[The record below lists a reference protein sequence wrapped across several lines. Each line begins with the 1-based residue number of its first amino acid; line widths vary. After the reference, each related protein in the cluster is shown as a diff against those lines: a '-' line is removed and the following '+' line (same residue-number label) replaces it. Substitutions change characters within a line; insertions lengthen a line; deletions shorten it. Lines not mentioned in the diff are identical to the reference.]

1 MSAALN
7 FDVIPFST
15 LLTEVVCSSST
26 YIHLCTCICNTTS
39 LISLFSYAQ
48 MLQYFYAV
56 DDGKMFFLTCARLDH
71 NIFYIFMP
79 VEMADVAD
87 HTPGTRHTICAT
99 HKFSQ

>member
-1 MSAALN
+1 
-7 FDVIPFST
+7 
-15 LLTEVVCSSST
+15 
-26 YIHLCTCICNTTS
+26 
-39 LISLFSYAQ
+39 